1 MLIISVKNYLLER
14 FQTAGDDMENATGK
28 TMEGANFSLRDEIK
42 AYWSARA
49 ATFDE
54 QPGHEIFSEEE
65 RQAWRRLFMRHLGT
79 GDGRKA
85 LDLASGTGVVSH
97 LLDGLGF
104 TVTGMD
110 WADPMLALARAKAK
124 RNARPIRFVMGDA
137 ENTMEPDETYD
148 VITNRHL
155 VWTLVD
161 PKAAFVEWHRVL
173 KPGGKVLVVDGDFVQ
188 LGFVARLTKRLTG
201 IATRLGFARDAHH
214 GAATPDM
221 AATHQSILSRVYFSQ
236 GARAEAVAD
245 LLKQAGFETVV
256 IDTDMRAIHRAQ
268 RKNFSFFKGLERA
281 TQHRYAV
288 VATKAK

>member
-1 MLIISVKNYLLER
+1 
-14 FQTAGDDMENATGK
+14 MEQAAA
-28 TMEGANFSLRDEIK
+28 GANFSLREEIK

-65 RQAWRRLFMRHLGT
+65 RLAWRRLFTRHLGA
-79 GDGRKA
+79 GEGRKA

-97 LLDGLGF
+97 ILDGIGF
-104 TVTGMD
+104 DVTGMD
-110 WADPMLALARAKAK
+110 WAEPMLALARAKAK

-137 ENTMEPDETYD
+137 ENTMEPDASYD

-188 LGFVARLTKRLTG
+188 LGFVAQWTRRLTG
-201 IATRLGFARDAHH
+201 LATRLGIARDAHH
-214 GAATPDM
+214 GASTSDM

-236 GARAEAVAD
+236 GARAEAVAE
-245 LLKQAGFETVV
+245 LLKEAGFEAVQ
-256 IDTDMRAIHRAQ
+256 IDTDMRAIHKAQ
-268 RKNFSFFKGLERA
+268 KKNFSFFKGLERA

-288 VATKAK
+288 VATKRR